1 MSRAGFQKSVRM
13 FRKFSEEALRRRGGD
28 QSGRDGVMAL
38 AALEA
43 VLKAERLL
51 DGTLLE
57 PLAAFT
63 SLLQS
68 AQLPPELGDFSF
80 GDALLAIEEAHAEV
94 RQNAEQRWEFATELP
109 ESKLGLLA
117 DFKRG
122 AAEPSQDREH
132 VKKLRDCV
140 LQAADSAKPGAAVVV
155 GALRCADLP
164 LAELATRFERLT
176 LSDLDSSE
184 LEALV
189 RRSIPETL
197 RGRVRVERYDP
208 TGSYLEFAEGVKS
221 AVQAAS
227 QAPEAEQAL
236 EQLLQ
241 SYDVG
246 AGSAGLTLA
255 EGKADLAVSAL
266 LLSELGRGYAPCVA
280 RNLAARGHAES
291 SVKRAPLQPA
301 LELFSRL
308 VEQHHIAA
316 LLRRASSA
324 VLVSAVSEVVL
335 TGAGNGQPVGEP
347 CDLLGVEQLSE
358 RLPKMADV
366 KDERSWE
373 WRRPLPE
380 SSEKSSLLTLVEAV
394 LV

>member
-1 MSRAGFQKSVRM
+1 M
-13 FRKFSEEALRRRGGD
+13 
-28 QSGRDGVMAL
+28 
-38 AALEA
+38 
-43 VLKAERLL
+43 
-51 DGTLLE
+51 
-57 PLAAFT
+57 
-63 SLLQS
+63 
-68 AQLPPELGDFSF
+68 
-80 GDALLAIEEAHAEV
+80 
-94 RQNAEQRWEFATELP
+94 
-109 ESKLGLLA
+109 
-117 DFKRG
+117 
-122 AAEPSQDREH
+122 
-132 VKKLRDCV
+132 
-140 LQAADSAKPGAAVVV
+140 
-155 GALRCADLP
+155 
-164 LAELATRFERLT
+164 
-176 LSDLDSSE
+176 
-184 LEALV
+184 

-241 SYDVG
+241 SYDVS

-266 LLSELGRGYAPCVA
+266 LLSELGRSYAPCVA

-324 VLVSAVSEVVL
+324 VLVSAVSEVAL
-335 TGAGNGQPVGEP
+335 TEGGNGQPVGEP